1 MVKIGGENSMTHDA
15 NTPLPWV
22 WDQTVGS
29 ALGRTA
35 ALFPDH
41 DAIVFPGL
49 ELRWSWREL
58 NGRVNQI
65 AAALIAL
72 GVQAGEHVGIWSMN
86 VPEWVVTQLA
96 AGRIGA
102 ILVNVNP
109 AYRLHELQDA
119 LAMADVATLVVG
131 SPFRGSNF
139 VSMVE
144 SLCPEVANA
153 SSRNWA
159 SDCFPR
165 LKRVIALGERP
176 GPGWWTWTDLEQGP
190 QASRSDLESR
200 ARTIQPTD
208 VHNMQFTSGTTG
220 LPKGAMLTHRNIL
233 MNAYY
238 TGERLRYSAADRVC
252 VPVPF
257 YHCFGCVLGTMACVV
272 HGPAI
277 VVPAPSFNAEAT
289 LAAIAAERST
299 SVYGVPTMFVSQLEH
314 PDFDRFDLTS
324 LRTGIMSGAP
334 CPLPL
339 MEKVVNRMGIS
350 EICIGYGQTE
360 ASPLITLTSVDDPIE
375 VRVGTVGRPIPGLEV
390 TLVSQASR
398 GDVPPGET
406 GELCVR
412 GHCVMDGYYNN
423 PQASANAIN
432 GEGWLHTGD
441 LARCRDDGN
450 YRIVGRSRELII
462 RGGENIY
469 PAEVEEFLHRH
480 PAIAE
485 VAVAGVPDAKYG
497 EVVAAWFVLKV
508 HMKVQPDELKQ
519 YCRGQIAHFKVPQ
532 YVMIVESLPRTV
544 TGKIRKHVLR
554 EQAINDLGLRD
565 AAQVE
570 TA

>member
-1 MVKIGGENSMTHDA
+1 MTHDSTA
-15 NTPLPWV
+15 PLPWV

-29 ALGRTA
+29 ALDRTA

-41 DAIVFPGL
+41 DALVFPGL
-49 ELRWSWREL
+49 QLRWSWREL
-58 NGRVNQI
+58 NERVNQI

-72 GVQAGEHVGIWSMN
+72 GVQTGEHVGIWSMN

-102 ILVNVNP
+102 VLVNVNP
-109 AYRLHELQDA
+109 AYRIHELQDA

-131 SPFRGSNF
+131 SPFKGSNF
-139 VSMVE
+139 VSMVD
-144 SLCPEVANA
+144 SLCPEIAAV
-153 SSRNWA
+153 SSRDWCSA
-159 SDCFPR
+159 RFPR
-165 LKRVIALGERP
+165 FKRVIALGARP
-176 GPGWWTWTDLEQGP
+176 GRGWWTWTDLEQGP

-200 ARTIQPTD
+200 ARAIQPTD
-208 VHNMQFTSGTTG
+208 VHNLQFTSGTTG

-272 HGPAI
+272 HGSAI
-277 VVPAPSFNAEAT
+277 VVPAPSFDAGAT
-289 LAAIAAERST
+289 LSAIAAERST

-314 PDFDRFDLTS
+314 PEFGRFDLTS

-339 MEKVVNRMGIS
+339 MEKVVSRMGIA

-360 ASPLITLTSVDDPIE
+360 ASPLITLTSVNDAIE

-390 TLVSQASR
+390 KLVSPA
-398 GDVPPGET
+398 GLDVVPAGET
-406 GELCVR
+406 GELCAR
-412 GHCVMDGYYNN
+412 GHCVMAGYYNN
-423 PQASANAIN
+423 PQATANAIDSD
-432 GEGWLHTGD
+432 GWLHTGD

-497 EVVAAWFVLKV
+497 EVVAAWFVLKADTKV
-508 HMKVQPDELKQ
+508 HPEELRQ
-519 YCRGQIAHFKVPQ
+519 YCQGQIAHFKVPQ

-554 EQAINDLGLRD
+554 DQAIDDLGLRA